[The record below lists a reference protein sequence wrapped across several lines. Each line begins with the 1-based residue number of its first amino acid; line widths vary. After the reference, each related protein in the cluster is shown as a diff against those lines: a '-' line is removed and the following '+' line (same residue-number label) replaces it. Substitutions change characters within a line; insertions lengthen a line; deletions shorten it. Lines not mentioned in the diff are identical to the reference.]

1 MNLKYVMNTH
11 VHADHITGTGRLK
24 TKLGDSVKSLI
35 SKSSEADADRKV
47 VDGEHIEFGRYKL
60 EV

>member
-1 MNLKYVMNTH
+1 MNTH